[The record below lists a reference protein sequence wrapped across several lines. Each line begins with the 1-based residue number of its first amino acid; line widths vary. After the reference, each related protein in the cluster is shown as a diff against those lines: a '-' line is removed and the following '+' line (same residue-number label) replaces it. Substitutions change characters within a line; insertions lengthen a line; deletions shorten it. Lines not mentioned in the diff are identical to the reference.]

1 MGCQADSSWLIA
13 LVNSHDAHHQEAIT
27 QFESLG
33 VAPSISALAMAEVLS
48 GFPSRRHQ
56 RARKLNTIFSSVV
69 HVDAKIA
76 EKAAEI
82 RVEYGISLGDAVI
95 VASALVHDTE
105 LLTFD
110 KRMQNV
116 FERLK

>member
-13 LVNSHDAHHQEAIT
+13 LVNSNDAHHQDAIT

-33 VAPSISALAMAEVLS
+33 VAPSITALALAEVLT

-56 RARKLNTIFSSVV
+56 RARKLNTIFSSVI
-69 HVDAKIA
+69 HIDAKIA

-82 RVEYGISLGDAVI
+82 RVEYGISLRDAII

-110 KRMQNV
+110 EKIQSV